1 VLSSGDFGIG
11 SGERKNITKNERTR
25 KRIGRKERSRIKG
38 RETEEY
44 ICDN

>member
-1 VLSSGDFGIG
+1 MG
-11 SGERKNITKNERTR
+11 SGERTNITKNDRIR
-25 KRIGRKERSRIKG
+25 KSVSRKERSRIKG